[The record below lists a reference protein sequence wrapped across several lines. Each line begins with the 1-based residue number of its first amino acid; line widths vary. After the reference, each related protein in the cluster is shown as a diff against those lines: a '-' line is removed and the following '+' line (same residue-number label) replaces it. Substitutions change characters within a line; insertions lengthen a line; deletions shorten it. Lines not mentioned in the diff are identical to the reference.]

1 VQLKN
6 LQDDIATEDD
16 FGSPA
21 STAKAPPLLKEGS
34 PVVPLATVTVLPLNV
49 DSMTLKLVRAALLAY
64 NVPPPPLA
72 SPGRADDEFENT
84 EHCKKWDF
92 DIRTVT
98 LDPLAPSTPT
108 EGSNRP
114 CLKLETWGE

>member
-6 LQDDIATEDD
+6 LQDDIATEEY
-16 FGSPA
+16 FEPPA

-49 DSMTLKLVRAALLAY
+49 DSVTLKLVRAALLAY
-64 NVPPPPLA
+64 NVPPPPFA

-92 DIRTVT
+92 DVRTVT
-98 LDPLAPSTPT
+98 LNPLAPSTPT

>member
-1 VQLKN
+1 MQLKKLLN
-6 LQDDIATEDD
+6 KMEIEDR
-16 FGSPA
+16 SSAPC
-21 STAKAPPLLKEGS
+21 STAKAPPLLKEGR
-34 PVVPLATVTVLPLNV
+34 PVAPLATVTVQLLNV
-49 DSMTLKLVRAALLAY
+49 DSITLKVVRAALLAY